1 MPSIHAGGVP
11 FREGIVR
18 VATAR
23 IACFISLFILALFV
37 SRSAEPAAR
46 QDERATDRL
55 QWLRARARAT
65 FLLGPESKPAGQ
77 PGHGHGPNKGSP
89 GQGRSFSP
97 EFQVTSGI
105 VGTQSESTIAV
116 FGNNVV
122 IGFNQ
127 FDPGNPTKRS
137 GVSFSTDGG
146 LTFTD
151 TGGLPTGGPT
161 QTLLGDPSVTAC
173 GDGKFYYSSIY
184 FPNATDS
191 ALAVNVGT
199 VNGAN
204 INWTNPHLAISSAA
218 DFLDKEWLT
227 CDRLTNTLYMTY
239 TRFVNGNVGSTTELR
254 IEIIK
259 SVDGG
264 VNWTAPL
271 VLDSSSTES
280 IQICYVATGP
290 NSEVYTMWERGIDDI
305 FAANTK
311 LEFRRSLNF
320 AVSFDPKVT
329 VRTMTPS
336 FFPAMVGFNREDTLE
351 IGTVTVDNSTGPHR
365 GNVYAVWV
373 EREAAGG
380 EKRDVFLA
388 TSTNQGASWSAPVR
402 VNDDPAGN
410 DQVMPWMSV
419 NSEGT
424 LELAWYD
431 YRNWRGMHT
440 VDLYAARSTDGG
452 STFSSNFR
460 VTTAPSSWFAPLTLT
475 PNFGDYI
482 GSASEGTGFYPAWAD
497 ARNNDIDVFATH
509 IPTATCGNGTTQAF
523 EQCDDGNLVDGDSCS
538 PACAITLC
546 GNGSLDGTEACDDGN
561 LKSGDGCSQVCKFE
575 VCSDGIIQKNNQEEC
590 DDSNTTSGDGCSA
603 TCQIE
608 LDRVA
613 WIADERSRLLLMNVS
628 SGVFM
633 TIGDPGFHE
642 LGDLSFD
649 AAGNLFGSTGF
660 NPNLS
665 IGYNGTLVSMAS
677 TGLPDRGA
685 VIGNTGW
692 LSMSAIDFHPV
703 TGTLYGIAVDGA
715 NVSRLVTLNPAT
727 GATTSTLGSL
737 GLIAAGSMAFD
748 SAGILYVA
756 GKVNAADVGHG
767 LYTVNLAPFSKT
779 LVGQIGFALS
789 GMDFAPDGSLYGVVK
804 RRTSFSEPE
813 PTNNGGLVLVNKSTG
828 AGALLFLGGI
838 LNQQGIRF
846 APTIAVDHDLDGVHD
861 VADCAP
867 LSAANPPPG
876 LTANLAFIGTSST
889 DFTWSAAV
897 DSRFS
902 NSYRGTIAGPLGAR
916 LPGSVYDHACF
927 ESADAQGNGNQ
938 VSSDPATPPLGTVYY
953 YLSDGEGCGE
963 GALDTDASHP
973 IPNPSPCPT
982 PP

>member
-1 MPSIHAGGVP
+1 LEWTDAGEVR

-18 VATAR
+18 SASAR
-23 IACFISLFILALFV
+23 LVSFV
-37 SRSAEPAAR
+37 SLSILVLIVSHPAETAVRRDEPAA
-46 QDERATDRL
+46 DRL
-55 QWLRARARAT
+55 QRLRARART
-65 FLLGPESKPAGQ
+65 SYLLGPESKPTG
-77 PGHGHGPNKGSP
+77 GTGHGPNKGGP

-97 EFQVTSGI
+97 ENQVTSGI
-105 VGTQSESTIAV
+105 VGTQSETSIAV

-146 LTFTD
+146 LTFKD
-151 TGGLPTGGPT
+151 TGGLPTGGPS

-184 FPNATDS
+184 FPNFTES
-191 ALAVNVGT
+191 ALAVNEGT

-204 INWTNPHLAISSAA
+204 MNWTNPHLAIASTA

-239 TRFVNGNVGSTTELR
+239 TRFVNGNVGATTELR

-264 VNWTAPL
+264 INWTAPL

-290 NSEVYTMWERGIDDI
+290 NSEVYTMWERGLDDLT
-305 FAANTK
+305 AANTK
-311 LEFRRSLNF
+311 LEFRRSFNF

-336 FFPAMVGFNREDTLE
+336 FFPSMVGFNREDTLE
-351 IGTVTVDNSTGPHR
+351 IGTIAVDNSTGPHR

-373 EREAAGG
+373 ERETAGG

-388 TSTNQGASWSAPVR
+388 TSTNQGASWSAPVQ

-410 DQVMPWMSV
+410 DQAMPWMSV

-440 VDLYAARSTDGG
+440 VDLYAARSTNGG

-460 VTTAPSSWFAPLTLT
+460 VTTAPSSWFATLTLT

-509 IPTATCGNGTTQAF
+509 IPTATCGNGTPQAF
-523 EQCDDGNLVDGDSCS
+523 EQCDDGNQVDGDSCS

-546 GNGSLDGTEACDDGN
+546 GNGLLEGEEQCDDDN
-561 LKSGDGCSQVCKFE
+561 IKSGDACSQVCRLE
-575 VCSDGIIQKNNQEEC
+575 VCGDGFIQKNNHEEC
-590 DDSNTTSGDGCSA
+590 DDSNTVPGDGCTA

-608 LDRVA
+608 LDKLA
-613 WIADERSRLLLMNVS
+613 WIADERSRLLLMNVLTGS
-628 SGVFM
+628 FM

-642 LGDLSFD
+642 MGDLSFD
-649 AAGNLFGSTGF
+649 ATGNLFGSTGF

-665 IGYNGTLVSMAS
+665 IGYNGTLVSLAA

-692 LSMSAIDFHPV
+692 LSMSAIDFHPL
-703 TGTLYGIAVDGA
+703 TGILYGIAVDGA
-715 NVSRLVTLNPAT
+715 NVSRLVTLDPAT

-737 GLIAAGSMAFD
+737 GLIAAGAMAFD
-748 SAGILYVA
+748 SAGTLFVA
-756 GKVNAADVGHG
+756 GKVTSTDVGHG
-767 LYTVNLAPFSKT
+767 LYTVSLAPFGKT
-779 LVGQIGFALS
+779 LVGPIGFALS
-789 GMDFAPDGSLYGVVK
+789 GMDFAPDGSLFGVVK
-804 RRTSFSEPE
+804 RRLAGSEPE
-813 PTNNGGLVLVNKSTG
+813 PVNNGGMVQINRITG
-828 AGALLFLGGI
+828 VGSLLFLSGVI
-838 LNQQGIRF
+838 NQQGIRF
-846 APTIAVDHDLDGVHD
+846 APAIAVDHDLDGTHD

-876 LTANLAFIGTSST
+876 LTANLAFNAASSA
-889 DFTWSAAV
+889 FNWSAATN
-897 DSRFS
+897 SRFS
-902 NSYRGTIAGPLGAR
+902 NSYRGTIVGPMGTR
-916 LPGSVYDHACF
+916 LPGSVYDHLCF
-927 ESADAQGNGNQ
+927 ESADAQENGAQ
-938 VSSDPATPPLGTVYY
+938 VSSDAAIPPLGTVFY

>member
-1 MPSIHAGGVP
+1 MRAAP
-11 FREGIVR
+11 
-18 VATAR
+18 AR
-23 IACFISLFILALFV
+23 IACSISLFLIVLLE
-37 SRSAEPAAR
+37 SHSGEPAAGPG
-46 QDERATDRL
+46 ERAADKL
-55 QWLRARARAT
+55 QRLRARAKTT
-65 FLLGPESKPAGQ
+65 FLLAPESKPVGE
-77 PGHGHGPNKGSP
+77 PGHGPKKGGP

-97 EFQVTSGI
+97 ENQVTSGI
-105 VGTQSESTIAV
+105 FGTQSETSIAV

-161 QTLLGDPSVTAC
+161 QTLLGDPAVTAC

-204 INWTNPHLAISSAA
+204 ISWTNPLLANSSAA

-239 TRFVNGNVGSTTELR
+239 TRFVNGNVGATTALR

-264 VNWTAPL
+264 ISWTPPL

-280 IQICYVATGP
+280 IHISYVATGP
-290 NSEVYTMWERGIDDI
+290 NSEVYVMWERGIDDI
-305 FAANTK
+305 LAANTK

-320 AVSFDPKVT
+320 AVSFDPMVT

-336 FFPAMVGFNREDTLE
+336 FFPSMVGFNREDTLE
-351 IGTVTVDNSTGPHR
+351 IGTLAADNSTGPHR
-365 GNVYAVWV
+365 GNIYAIWV
-373 EREAAGG
+373 ERETAGG
-380 EKRDVFLA
+380 ERRDVFVA
-388 TSTNQGASWSAPVR
+388 TSTNQGASWSPPVR
-402 VNDDPAGN
+402 VNDDIPGN
-410 DQVMPWMSV
+410 DQVMPWLSV
-419 NSEGT
+419 NGEGT
-424 LELAWYD
+424 VEAVWYD

-440 VDLYAARSTDGG
+440 VDVYAARSADGG
-452 STFSSNFR
+452 GTFSANFR

-482 GSASEGTGFYPAWAD
+482 GSASEGTGFYPAWGD
-497 ARNNDIDVFATH
+497 ARNNDIDVFSAH
-509 IPTATCGNGTTQAF
+509 IPSATCGNGTPQAF

-546 GNGSLDGTEACDDGN
+546 GNGLLEGAEACDDDN
-561 LKSGDGCSQVCKFE
+561 LKSGDGCSQVCRLE
-575 VCSDGIIQKNNQEEC
+575 VCGDGIIQKNNHEEC
-590 DDSNTTSGDGCSA
+590 DDSNAISADGCSA
-603 TCQIE
+603 TCLIE
-608 LDRVA
+608 LDKMA

-628 SGVFM
+628 TGNSM

-642 LGDLSFD
+642 LGDLAFNPG
-649 AAGNLFGSTGF
+649 GNLFGSTGF

-665 IGYNGTLVSMAS
+665 IGYNGHLVSMAA

-685 VIGNTGW
+685 VIGNTGS
-692 LSMSAIDFHPV
+692 LSMSAIDFHPL
-703 TGTLYGIAVDGA
+703 TGVLYGIAVDGA
-715 NVSRLVTLNPAT
+715 NVSRLVTLNPVT
-727 GATTSTLGSL
+727 GATISTLGNL
-737 GLIAAGSMAFD
+737 GLIAAGAMAFD
-748 SAGILYVA
+748 SAGTLYVA
-756 GKVNAADVGHG
+756 GKVNSTDVGHG
-767 LYTVNLAPFSKT
+767 LYTVSLAPFSKT
-779 LVGQIGFALS
+779 LVGQIGYALS
-789 GMDFAPDGSLYGVVK
+789 GMAFAADGSLYGVVK
-804 RRTSFSEPE
+804 RRLFASEPE
-813 PTNNGGLVLVNKSTG
+813 ATNNGGLVLINKSAGTG
-828 AGALLFLGGI
+828 TLLFLSGI
-838 LNQQGIRF
+838 VNQQGIRF
-846 APTIAVDHDLDGVHD
+846 APAIAVDRDLDGIHD

-867 LSAANPPPG
+867 LSVANPPPG
-876 LTANLAFIGTSST
+876 LTANLAFNAASSS
-889 DFTWSAAV
+889 DFTWSAAGN
-897 DSRFS
+897 SLFS
-902 NSYRGTIAGPLGAR
+902 NSYRGTIVGPMGTR
-916 LPGSVYDHACF
+916 LPGSVYDHVCF
-927 ESADAQGNGNQ
+927 ESADAQGNGAQ
-938 VSSDPATPPLGTVYY
+938 VSSDAAIPPLGTVYY

-963 GALDTDASHP
+963 GALDTDAFHP